1 MTKITH
7 QELDP
12 SLSNE
17 IKNKSNFDGNYES
30 LTNKPNLATVAT
42 SGSYNDLTNK
52 PSLPTKT
59 SDLTNDSNF
68 DTVQNRTT
76 VTGELNNLATQ
87 DKTNLVNAINEVLA
101 NAGSSSKIY
110 GVRIDKRNSN
120 PSTSVTYIED
130 AIGMNAGSL
139 QWDDM
144 YPFNQ
149 IKPCLYKNG
158 QVNYYLNPNDFTKKL
173 DGTNAD
179 ITSGN
184 DGDVMIEFPKIYW
197 KIISNNS
204 EVLVRYSKSK
214 IDDTWKCLAHTKGS
228 TEKDKAYIGAYL
240 GFELSSRLRSLSGK
254 TPTVNK
260 TIGEFR
266 TLAQANGAGYEQ
278 MGYFQLL
285 MLQILC
291 LVRYKSLDSQTALG
305 RGYVDGNSSAT
316 STGGANARGLYFGET
331 TGKQQVKFC
340 GIEDFWGN
348 CYYWIDGLYSDSNWN
363 ILIGTEN
370 FNDTGSGYT
379 NYGRGATA
387 NLSGYISDIQGRT
400 ETGFIIKAS
409 AGSTTTYYADYGD
422 LYSSRLP
429 YFGGSWAN
437 ADAAGAFR
445 LYVNDS
451 ASAAYSYIG
460 GRLMSL

>member
-7 QELDP
+7 QELDD

-17 IKNKSNFDGNYES
+17 IKNNGDYNS
-30 LTNKPNLATVAT
+30 LKNKPVI
-42 SGSYNDLTNK
+42 
-52 PSLPTKT
+52 PSKT
-59 SDLTNDSNF
+59 SQLDNDSEF
-68 DTVQNRTT
+68 DTVQNRNSI
-76 VTGELNNLATQ
+76 TGELNNLATQ
-87 DKTNLVNAINEVLA
+87 DKTNLVNAINEVLE

-110 GVRIDKRNSN
+110 GVRIDKTNSN
-120 PSTSVTYIED
+120 PLTAVTYTDD
-130 AIGMNAGSL
+130 AIGMNGASM
-139 QWDDM
+139 QWDKV

-149 IKPCLYKNG
+149 IKPCVFKNG
-158 QVNYYLNPNDFTKKL
+158 QVNYYLNPNDFSKKI

-184 DGDVMIEFPKIYW
+184 DGDVMVEFPKIYW

-214 IDDTWKCLAHTKGS
+214 IDDTWKCLAHTKGT

-240 GFELSSRLRSLSGK
+240 GFESSSRLRSLSGK

-260 TIGEFR
+260 TIGAFR
-266 TLAQANGAGYEQ
+266 TLAQANGVGYEQ

-285 MLQILC
+285 MLQILY

-331 TGKQQVKFC
+331 TGKQQNKFC

-370 FNDTGSGYT
+370 FNDTGNGYT

-387 NLSGYISDIQGRT
+387 NLSGYISDIQGGT

-409 AGSTTTYYADYGD
+409 AGSTTTYYADYGF

-429 YFGGSWAN
+429 YFGGYWAN
-437 ADAAGAFR
+437 ADYAGAFR
-445 LYVNDS
+445 LNVYYS
-451 ASAAYSYIG
+451 ASSASSDVGA
-460 GRLMSL
+460 RLLAL

>member
-7 QELDP
+7 QELDD

-30 LTNKPNLATVAT
+30 LKNKPVI
-42 SGSYNDLTNK
+42 
-52 PSLPTKT
+52 PSKT
-59 SDLTNDSNF
+59 SQLDNDSEF
-68 DTVQNRTT
+68 DTVQNRTNI
-76 VTGELNNLATQ
+76 TGDLNNLSTQ

-101 NAGSSSKIY
+101 NAGSNSSKIY
-110 GVRIDKRNSN
+110 GVRIDKTNSN
-120 PSTSVTYIED
+120 PLTSVSYIND
-130 AIGMNAGSL
+130 AIGMNGASM
-139 QWDDM
+139 QWDEV

-149 IKPCLYKNG
+149 IKPCVFKNG
-158 QVNYYLNPNDFTKKL
+158 QVNYYLNPNDFSKKI

-214 IDDTWKCLAHTKGS
+214 IDDTWECLAHTKGS
-228 TEKDKAYIGAYL
+228 TEKDKVYIGAYL
-240 GFELSSRLRSLSGK
+240 GFESSSKLRSLSGK

-260 TIGEFR
+260 TIGTFR
-266 TLAQANGAGYEQ
+266 TLAQANGVGYEQ

-285 MLQILC
+285 MLQILY

-305 RGYVDGNSSAT
+305 RGYVDGNSSTT
-316 STGGANARGLYFGET
+316 STGGANTRGMHFGET
-331 TGKQQVKFC
+331 TGKKQNKFC

-370 FNDTGSGYT
+370 FNDTGNGYT

-387 NLSGYISDIQGRT
+387 NLSGYISDIQGGT

-409 AGSTTTYYADYGD
+409 AGSTTTYYADYGY

-429 YFGGSWAN
+429 YFGGLWAG
-437 ADAAGAFR
+437 ADDAGAFQ
-445 LYVNDS
+445 LYVFGS
-451 ASAAYSYIG
+451 ASAAASSIG
-460 GRLMSL
+460 ARLIYL